1 MQTNDAKE
9 TEKAKENSGDNTKN
23 EEFESAE
30 VLLEITKAE
39 YQNELSRT
47 SVLDTKVGITL
58 PIIATY
64 FFLVLQFDSIKD
76 IFSVRP
82 DTENIAALVFSVCGP
97 LVYLATI
104 ICAAIALL
112 ELFRAITTQSYRTI
126 EPRSFNDKEK
136 MSYPKNVFSAIM
148 VTFYIRAL
156 DHNRSIN
163 DARASMYK
171 NGWSVALVSLFL
183 FVCYVALI
191 H

>member
-1 MQTNDAKE
+1 MPTDNVKE
-9 TEKAKENSGDNTKN
+9 AENALENSSNNMEN
-23 EEFESAE
+23 EEFQSAE
-30 VLLEITKAE
+30 ILLEITKAE
-39 YQNELSRT
+39 YQNELGRT

-76 IFSVRP
+76 IFSASP
-82 DTENIAALVFSVCGP
+82 DTENIATLFFSVCGP
-97 LVYLATI
+97 LIYLATI
-104 ICAAIALL
+104 ICATIALID
-112 ELFRAITTQSYRTI
+112 LFRAITTQSYRTI

-148 VTFYIRAL
+148 VTFYIKAL

-183 FVCYVALI
+183 FVCYVAFI